1 MQYFDVETK
10 TWKPLPSMAH
20 INAYEQNVSCHCA
33 EYVGNYLYV
42 AAHKQSGDN
51 VMYRYDIVNNSWET
65 LPPFLD
71 SDHQINCLCSID
83 DYIYAISES
92 KSVQRYSLPKNNWQ
106 SGANLSI
113 FKKRDRKDAFFTV
126 GTVVFK
132 SKLFTI
138 HGYKRNEGDSR
149 SPNWVDKAAIVH
161 CFDPTKNEWKQKEST
176 CRPHFGFSLLVVN
189 NRLYVVG
196 GRISCLDNSHLCGS
210 PAPVE
215 VYNEETDS
223 WSVLEQNDIPP
234 NKLGAVEI
242 EGKVYFL
249 INKFPVDS
257 GIRIPPG
264 ERYPVPLG
272 EWEKLG
278 KIDRTAVL
286 CHVPVRRESVKTE

>member
-51 VMYRYDIVNNSWET
+51 VMYRYDIGNNSWET

-92 KSVQRYSLPKNNWQ
+92 KSVQRYSLPKSNWQ
-106 SGANLSI
+106 SGAYLSI

-161 CFDPTKNEWKQKEST
+161 CFDPTKNEWKQKE
-176 CRPHFGFSLLVVN
+176 
-189 NRLYVVG
+189 
-196 GRISCLDNSHLCGS
+196 
-210 PAPVE
+210 
-215 VYNEETDS
+215 
-223 WSVLEQNDIPP
+223 
-234 NKLGAVEI
+234 
-242 EGKVYFL
+242 
-249 INKFPVDS
+249 
-257 GIRIPPG
+257 
-264 ERYPVPLG
+264 
-272 EWEKLG
+272 
-278 KIDRTAVL
+278 
-286 CHVPVRRESVKTE
+286 

>member
-10 TWKPLPSMAH
+10 TWKTLPSMAH
-20 INAYEQNVSCHCA
+20 INAYEKNVSCHSA

-42 AAHKQSGDN
+42 AANKQSGDN

-71 SDHQINCLCSID
+71 SDHHINCLCSID

-92 KSVQRYSLPKNNWQ
+92 KSVQRYSLPKNIWQ

-113 FKKRDRKDAFFTV
+113 FKTLDRKDAFFTV
-126 GTVVFK
+126 GTVVYK

-138 HGYKRNEGDSR
+138 HGYKRNEGDSK
-149 SPNWVDKAAIVH
+149 SPNWVDKAAIVY

-196 GRISCLDNSHLCGS
+196 GRISCLDNSRLCGS

-215 VYNEETDS
+215 VYNEEIDT
-223 WSVLEQNDIPP
+223 WSVLEQKDIPP
-234 NKLGAVEI
+234 NKFGAVEI
-242 EGKVYFL
+242 EGKVFFL

-257 GIRIPPG
+257 GIRISPG
-264 ERYPVPLG
+264 ERYSVPLG

-278 KIDRTAVL
+278 KIDRAAVL
-286 CHVPVRRESVKTE
+286 CYVPVRRESVKTE

>member
-1 MQYFDVETK
+1 
-10 TWKPLPSMAH
+10 
-20 INAYEQNVSCHCA
+20 
-33 EYVGNYLYV
+33 
-42 AAHKQSGDN
+42 
-51 VMYRYDIVNNSWET
+51 MYRYDIVNNSWET

-71 SDHQINCLCSID
+71 SDHQINCLCSLD

-92 KSVQRYSLPKNNWQ
+92 KPIQRYSLAKNNWQ
-106 SGANLSI
+106 SGANFSI
-113 FKKRDRKDAFFTV
+113 FKKHDRKDALFTV
-126 GTVVFK
+126 ESVVFK

-138 HGYKRNEGDSR
+138 HGYKRNEGDSKL
-149 SPNWVDKAAIVH
+149 PNWVDKAAIVH
-161 CFDPTKNEWKQKEST
+161 CFDPTKNKWKQIEST
-176 CRPHFGFSLLVVN
+176 CRPHFGSSLLVVN
-189 NRLYVVG
+189 NRLYVMG
-196 GRISCLDNSHLCGS
+196 GRISCLDNFRLCGS

-215 VYNEETDS
+215 VYNEEIDT

-286 CHVPVRRESVKTE
+286 CHLPVRRESVKTE

>member
-1 MQYFDVETK
+1 
-10 TWKPLPSMAH
+10 LPSMARL
-20 INAYEQNVSCHCA
+20 NAYEQNVSCHCA
-33 EYVGNYLYV
+33 QSIGNYLYV

-51 VMYRYDIVNNSWET
+51 VIYRYDIVNNSWET

-92 KSVQRYSLPKNNWQ
+92 KPLQRYSLAKNNWQ

-113 FKKRDRKDAFFTV
+113 FKKNDRKDALFT
-126 GTVVFK
+126 TEAVVFK

-138 HGYKRNEGDSR
+138 HGYKRNEGDSK

-161 CFDPTKNEWKQKEST
+161 CFDPTKNVWKQKEST
-176 CRPHFGFSLLVVN
+176 CRPHFGSSLLVVN

-196 GRISCLDNSHLCGS
+196 GRISCLDNFHLCGI

-215 VYNEETDS
+215 VYNEENNT
-223 WSVLEQNDIPP
+223 WSVVEQNDIPP
-234 NKLGAVEI
+234 NKLGAVEV

-257 GIRIPPG
+257 GIRISPG
-264 ERYPVPLG
+264 GRYPVPLG
-272 EWEKLG
+272 EWQNLG
-278 KIDRTAVL
+278 KVDKSAVL
-286 CHVPVRRESVKTE
+286 CYLPVKRESLKSE